1 MRIVHLHKA
10 GLNKQQRGIAL
21 VEFVIAAP
29 VVLFIALAIAEMGNA
44 IMQYNSM
51 TQSLRDGARHL
62 ASIAEKGS
70 AGVVALTAE
79 DQTEVSN
86 LVAYGTIAAGTPII
100 PGLSPGNV
108 SIQDLGDGLLSVT
121 VSHNYQP
128 LLIGGIPRV
137 FSRGAGS
144 VNNALTMNAEMV
156 VRAL

>member
-1 MRIVHLHKA
+1 MRIVHTHNP
-10 GLNKQQRGIAL
+10 GFRQQRGIAL

-79 DQTEVSN
+79 DQSEVTN
-86 LVAYGTIAAGTPII
+86 LVAYGTIAAGTPVV
-100 PGLSPGNV
+100 PGLAPGNV
-108 SIQDLGDGLLSVT
+108 SIEDLGNGLLAVR
-121 VSHNYQP
+121 VSHAYQP

-137 FSRGAGS
+137 FNGGSGS
-144 VNNALTMNAEMV
+144 VNNVLTMNAEMV